1 MNRWLLILLLVTPA
15 IIQMTSRGSS
25 FGAYAAAD
33 EDEIE
38 DEGGVEDE
46 DQPGGGKTEETV
58 DDDGEKKNV
67 HSDADTFLLFTKPK
81 QKGSVELPAGQV
93 VEFLVGFTNRGES
106 DFVIETLDASFR
118 YPMDYTYHIQNFS
131 AISYHKIVKPKQE
144 ATIAYSFIPADSFA
158 GRPIGLSINLAYRDA
173 DGSFYFD
180 PVYNETVQI
189 VDFDE
194 GFDTEVFFMYVF
206 MVAGSLLAL
215 FLGFTM
221 LSGKSKGKK
230 PSYAPAKPKVET
242 GTSGDDVD
250 YEWIPR
256 SALRTPGSSRTS
268 PKQRKG
274 KKGASSSDEE

>member
-1 MNRWLLILLLVTPA
+1 MKALKKRVFNGPIF
-15 IIQMTSRGSS
+15 SGSS

-221 LSGKSKGKK
+221 LSGESLTKLRNEVLFGNLVGEQMM
-230 PSYAPAKPKVET
+230 ANRDFARNT
-242 GTSGDDVD
+242 GLSEILILRHTCTF
-250 YEWIPR
+250 E
-256 SALRTPGSSRTS
+256 ALLYLICSRG
-268 PKQRKG
+268 RYI
-274 KKGASSSDEE
+274 